1 MELTNQLPTR
11 TLGRGGPEVTV
22 ICLGT
27 WPLGGGLG
35 PIEEKQ
41 AIRTVHAALDA
52 GVNFIDTAEG
62 YLNSEAMLGKAL
74 VGRRDRVVLATKLS
88 GEHSPQHVRA
98 AIDNSLRQ
106 LRTDY
111 IDLYQ
116 IHRPDPRWPI
126 AGTMAELV
134 KLKEEGKV
142 RYLGVS
148 NFSVEQTAEAATC
161 GPIASAQPHYSMLF
175 RGIEKD
181 LLPYCHEQGIGVMTY
196 AALARGLL
204 SGKYTASHRFSD
216 DDDRA
221 HIPELTPVVRQAAVE
236 INERLTPWARDHG
249 YTMAQ
254 LAIAWTVA
262 NPAVTSTIC
271 GAKTPA
277 QAVENNKAGRWRLSE
292 QHMAEIESQ
301 IDGLSVG
308 V

>member
-1 MELTNQLPTR
+1 MEFMNQLPTR
-11 TLGRGGPEVTV
+11 TLGRDGPQVTV

-52 GVNFIDTAEG
+52 GTNFIDTAEG
-62 YLNSEAMLGKAL
+62 YLTSEAMLGKAL
-74 VGRRDRVVLATKLS
+74 VGRRDRVILATKLS
-88 GEHSPQHVRA
+88 GEHSPQHIRTAVE
-98 AIDNSLRQ
+98 NSLRQ

-116 IHRPDPRWPI
+116 IHRPDLRWPI

-148 NFSVEQTAEAATC
+148 NFSVGQTTEAAAY
-161 GPIASAQPHYSMLF
+161 GPLASTQPHYSMLF
-175 RGIEKD
+175 RGIEND
-181 LLPYCHEQGIGVMTY
+181 LLPYCLEQGIGVMVY

-204 SGKYTASHRFSD
+204 SGKYGASHRFSD

-221 HIPELTPVVRQAAVE
+221 RIPELTPTVRQAAVE
-236 INERLTPWARDHG
+236 ICKRLTPWARDHG

-262 NPAVTSTIC
+262 NPVVTSAIC

-277 QAVENNKAGRWRLSE
+277 QAIENNEAGRWQLRE
-292 QHMAEIESQ
+292 QDMAEIETQ
-301 IDGLSVG
+301 IEGLSVG